1 MDGGSQHCI
10 GGGDQNHP
18 KKKKCQKTKW
28 LSEEDLQIVE
38 KRREAKG
45 RAERER
51 YTQLKAE
58 FQKIAK
64 REKKVFLG
72 NQCK

>member
-1 MDGGSQHCI
+1 M
-10 GGGDQNHP
+10 
-18 KKKKCQKTKW
+18 
-28 LSEEDLQIVE
+28 SEEDLQIVE

>member
-10 GGGDQNHP
+10 GVNNKNYPQEKEMKEG
-18 KKKKCQKTKW
+18 KVI
-28 LSEEDLQIVE
+28 EEDLQIVE

-64 REKKVFLG
+64 REKKVFQVISA
-72 NQCK
+72 NK